1 MAKGKKT
8 KSVPQ
13 SNGMKRINAIAR
25 AKEEFHKKRADIE
38 KFFETSDDCYGLE
51 DVPKALYS
59 ISFLIEFMKPSM
71 LSFSLTHSME
81 HVIREC
87 ARRTVMIQSQ
97 NTALEALA
105 DKLDAENAA
114 IRSR

>member
-1 MAKGKKT
+1 MAKSKKT

-13 SNGMKRINAIAR
+13 SNGMKRVNAIAR
-25 AKEEFHKKRADIE
+25 AKEEFHEKKAEME
-38 KFFETSDDCYGLE
+38 KFFETSDDIYGLE

-59 ISFLIEFMKPSM
+59 ISFLIEFMEPSM
-71 LSFSLTHSME
+71 LGFSLTRNME

-87 ARRTVMIQSQ
+87 ARRTVMMQSR